1 MTQWAPGSHDRRSPG
16 RTVGAVPDAPLSRPS
31 PVHHW
36 TASLAT
42 LAALVLYLLLPRV
55 IAVGPRWLIPALEA
69 ALIVILH
76 LVRALRHSGEEV
88 EVRVLIVAVIALI
101 SVANVISVCLLVD
114 HLLYGG
120 IDKGRPLFY
129 AAVSVWCTNIVV
141 YSLWFWQLDRGGPV
155 ARAHGRERAPDFQFP
170 QMLAAP
176 APVPAPVPA
185 PMPAPMPASG
195 EPVPTL
201 PAPTQGSPWAPTYFD
216 YFYVALTN
224 AAAFSPTDTMPLSR
238 AAKALMSAESLVSIV
253 TVGIVA
259 ARAVNI
265 LG

>member
-1 MTQWAPGSHDRRSPG
+1 MRTPHRDATGSPVGRPPG
-16 RTVGAVPDAPLSRPS
+16 RTVSDVPEPAAPPRS

-36 TASLAT
+36 TASLAV
-42 LAALVLYLLLPRV
+42 LSALVLSLLLPGA
-55 IAVGPRWLIPALEA
+55 ITVGPRWLIPALEA
-69 ALIVILH
+69 VLVVVVH
-76 LVRALRHSGEEV
+76 LVRVFRRSEEEI
-88 EVRVLIVAVIALI
+88 EVRVLIIAVIALV
-101 SVANVISVCLLVD
+101 SLANVISVSLLVD

-120 IDKGRPLFY
+120 ISKGRPLLFG
-129 AAVSVWCTNIVV
+129 AVSVWFTNIIV

-155 ARAHGRERAPDFQFP
+155 ARAHRHERPPDFQFP
-170 QMLAAP
+170 QMLTGPALAAASGTGSPATTAP
-176 APVPAPVPA
+176 ARSAGWEPAF
-185 PMPAPMPASG
+185 
-195 EPVPTL
+195 
-201 PAPTQGSPWAPTYFD
+201 FD
-216 YFYVALTN
+216 YLYVALTN

>member
-1 MTQWAPGSHDRRSPG
+1 MPAPPR
-16 RTVGAVPDAPLSRPS
+16 S

-36 TASLAT
+36 TASLAA
-42 LAALVLYLLLPRV
+42 LAALVLYLLLPGV
-55 IAVGPRWLIPALEA
+55 IAVGPRWLIPTLEA
-69 ALIVILH
+69 VLVVVLH
-76 LVRALRHSGEEV
+76 LVRAVRRSEEEV
-88 EVRVLIVAVIALI
+88 EIRILIVAVIALI
-101 SVANVISVCLLVD
+101 GLANVISVSLLVD

-120 IDKGRPLFY
+120 ITRGRPLLY
-129 AAVSVWCTNIVV
+129 GAVSVWFTNIIV

-155 ARAHGRERAPDFQFP
+155 ARAHGHERTPDFQFP
-170 QMLAAP
+170 QMVTAP
-176 APVPAPVPA
+176 APASAPAPR
-185 PMPAPMPASG
+185 
-195 EPVPTL
+195 TD
-201 PAPTQGSPWAPTYFD
+201 TGSPARAGSAQAAVWEPTFFD